1 MKKYNII
8 LLVALCSMC
17 LLSATTARAEAGITI
32 VSSTSAEQ
40 SHLLATI
47 GRLEVSK
54 HSISL
59 ISKEGE
65 CLATEPLDTALKI
78 EFNTYSSTP
87 YITDDAQQ
95 PTVWFSEQSD
105 KLYVQGF
112 DSSCVVRIF
121 TLNGVLLMQQLL
133 SQGCGEVDCSAIPA
147 GYYILQAGTRVIKIY
162 KR

>member
-1 MKKYNII
+1 MKKFDII
-8 LLVALCSMC
+8 LLVALCCMC

-32 VSSTSAEQ
+32 VSGTAAEQ
-40 SHLLATI
+40 SYVLATI

-78 EFNTYSSTP
+78 VFKTYSSMP
-87 YITDDAQQ
+87 SLAGDVQE
-95 PTVWFSEQSD
+95 PVVWFSEQSD
-105 KLYVQGF
+105 RVVVQGF
-112 DSSCVVRIF
+112 DSSCILRLF
-121 TLNGVLLMQQLL
+121 TLTGQLVMQETLPA
-133 SQGCGEVDCSAIPA
+133 GCGEVDCSAIPA

>member
-8 LLVALCSMC
+8 LLVALCCMC

-78 EFNTYSSTP
+78 EFNTYSLTP

>member
-1 MKKYNII
+1 
-8 LLVALCSMC
+8 MC
-17 LLSATTARAEAGITI
+17 LLSATTARAEAGISI
-32 VSSTSAEQ
+32 VSSTTAEQ

>member
-1 MKKYNII
+1 M
-8 LLVALCSMC
+8 VALCSMC
-17 LLSATTARAEAGITI
+17 LLSATTAQAEAGITI
-32 VSSTSAEQ
+32 VSSTAAEQ

-78 EFNTYSSTP
+78 EFNTYSSTQS
-87 YITDDAQQ
+87 ITDDAQQ

>member
-1 MKKYNII
+1 MKKFDII
-8 LLVALCSMC
+8 LLVALCGMC
-17 LLSATTARAEAGITI
+17 LLPSISARAEAGISI
-32 VSSTSAEQ
+32 VSSTTAEQ
-40 SHLLATI
+40 SYVLATI

-78 EFNTYSSTP
+78 EFNTYSSTQS
-87 YITDDAQQ
+87 ITDDALQ